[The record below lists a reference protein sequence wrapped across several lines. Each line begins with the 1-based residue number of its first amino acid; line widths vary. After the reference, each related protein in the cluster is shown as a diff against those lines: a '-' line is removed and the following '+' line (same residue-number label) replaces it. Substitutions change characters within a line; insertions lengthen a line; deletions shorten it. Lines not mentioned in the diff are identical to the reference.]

1 MKPGDEMDA
10 ALEASVLRQRA
21 RALAR
26 SRTTAQAGGVE
37 MLDFSV
43 AGHRCALELRWVR
56 EVRPLQDAVPLP
68 GQPSVRLVQ
77 LRGRMLPVIDMPG
90 LDADASDRSPAPGLL
105 LVLGRHEAEFG
116 VPITAVHGLPS
127 VLPEEAVRR
136 GQPLHDW
143 RPDIVRGVTAAGLVV
158 LDGERL
164 LSLPGR
170 SAATPPGPPVHHF
183 Q

>member
-1 MKPGDEMDA
+1 MDPS
-10 ALEASVLRQRA
+10 LEATVLRQRA

-26 SRTTAQAGGVE
+26 PRTTARAGGVE

-56 EVRPLQDAVPLP
+56 EVRPLQEPVPLP
-68 GQPSVRLVQ
+68 GQRSVRLVQ

-90 LDADASDRSPAPGLL
+90 LVADGPDRSPAPGLL

-116 VPITAVHGLPS
+116 VAIIAVHGMSP
-127 VLPEEAVRR
+127 VVPDEAVRR

-143 RPDIVRGVTAAGLVV
+143 RPDIVRGVTAGGLVV

-164 LSLPGR
+164 LALPGH
-170 SAATPPGPPVHHF
+170 AAAMPPGPPPHHSK
-183 Q
+183 